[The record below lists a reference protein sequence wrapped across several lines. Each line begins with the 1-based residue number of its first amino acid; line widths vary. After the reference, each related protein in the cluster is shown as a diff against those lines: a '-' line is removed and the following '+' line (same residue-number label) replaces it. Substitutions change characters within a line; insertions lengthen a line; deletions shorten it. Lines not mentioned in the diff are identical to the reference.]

1 MNYQGKLQRLE
12 VALLQ
17 SLHLYHDLL
26 TDEVGQAF
34 FRLQEALVTRDRRAI
49 VEAYGSWFSAL
60 GNQSLGWQE
69 HLLQR
74 LVEAD
79 NSFSRAAAQS
89 DIAMPVA
96 MGAGRDLQ
104 VLQQL
109 YDYDVEAIAADVNQ
123 QANLAVPV
131 VPWVNWWSN
140 SGPLQPLREA
150 FEGSEDW
157 TDAMPTLVEIY
168 RQRGVGRFGNYWAFR
183 WQQGQLVGLEHPDPV
198 ALHNLVGYEWQQQA
212 LVKNTES
219 LLNGHG
225 ALNVLLY
232 GSRGTG
238 KSSLVKS
245 LLSRYG
251 KRSLRLVEIAKADL
265 QDLPLVVE
273 QVRQIPQKFIFF
285 VDDLSFEAD
294 EEQFKALKVV
304 LEGSITARPSNV
316 VVYATSNRRHLIR
329 EYFSDRP
336 TPRDQDELSNWDT
349 VQEKLSFSDRFG
361 LTLTFE
367 PTDQDTYLKIV
378 FHMAQEQGIRLEPD
392 NLKFRA
398 LQWATQQNGRSGRT
412 ARQFID
418 FLTGES
424 AS

>member
-1 MNYQGKLQRLE
+1 MNYQEDLQRLE
-12 VALLQ
+12 LALLR
-17 SLHLYHDLL
+17 SLHLYRHLL
-26 TDEVGQAF
+26 ADDVGQAF
-34 FRLQEALVTRDRRAI
+34 LQLQEAMVTRDRRTL
-49 VEAYGSWFSAL
+49 VEAYASWFSAL
-60 GNQSLGWQE
+60 SHRALGWQE

-89 DIAMPVA
+89 AIAMPVA

-109 YDYDVEAIAADVNQ
+109 YDYDVAAIAADVNQ
-123 QANLAVPV
+123 RANLTVPV
-131 VPWVNWWSN
+131 VPWVNWTSDR
-140 SGPLQPLREA
+140 GPLQPLRQA

-157 TDAMPTLVEIY
+157 TEALPTLVALY
-168 RQRGVGRFGNYWAFR
+168 KQRGVGRFGNYWAFR
-183 WQQGQLVGLEHPDPV
+183 WQQRELVGLAHPDPV
-198 ALHNLVGYEWQQQA
+198 ALHNLVGYDWQRQA

-219 LLNGHG
+219 LLNGNSS
-225 ALNVLLY
+225 LNVLLY

-245 LLSRYG
+245 LLTTYG
-251 KRSLRLVEIAKADL
+251 HQGLRLVEIAKSDL
-265 QDLPLVVE
+265 QDLPLVIE
-273 QVRQIPQKFIFF
+273 QVRHSPQKFIFF

-294 EEQFKALKVV
+294 EEHFKALKVV
-304 LEGSITARPSNV
+304 LDGSITARPRNV

-336 TPRDQDELSNWDT
+336 APRDQDELSTWDT

-367 PTDQDTYLKIV
+367 PTDQDTYLKII
-378 FHMAQEQGIRLEPD
+378 FHRAQEQGLTLDPD
-392 NLKFRA
+392 QLKFRA

-418 FLTGES
+418 FLTGET

>member
-12 VALLQ
+12 GALLR
-17 SLHLYHDLL
+17 SLHLYNHLL
-26 TDEVGQAF
+26 ADEVGQAF
-34 FRLQEALVTRDRRAI
+34 LQLQEALVVRDRRAV
-49 VEAYGSWFSAL
+49 VEAYGSWFGAL
-60 GNQSLGWQE
+60 SDRALGWQE

-89 DIAMPVA
+89 TIAMPVA

-131 VPWVNWWSN
+131 VPWVNWVSDLG
-140 SGPLQPLREA
+140 SLQALRKA

-157 TDAMPTLVEIY
+157 TEAMPTLVGIY
-168 RQRGVGRFGNYWAFR
+168 QRRGVGRFGNYWAFR
-183 WQQGQLVGLEHPDPV
+183 WQQGQLVGLGHPDPI

-219 LLNGHG
+219 LLNGHS

-251 KRSLRLVEIAKADL
+251 PQGLRLVEIAKADL

-273 QVRQIPQKFIFF
+273 QVRNIPQKFIFF

-304 LEGSITARPSNV
+304 LEGSITARPNNV

-336 TPRDQDELSNWDT
+336 APRDQDELSNWDT

-378 FHMAQEQGIRLEPD
+378 FHLAQEQGLSLEEPD
-392 NLKFRA
+392 KLKFRA
-398 LQWATQQNGRSGRT
+398 LQWATQQNGRSGRS

-418 FLTGES
+418 FLTGE
-424 AS
+424 

>member
-12 VALLQ
+12 GALLR
-17 SLHLYHDLL
+17 SLHLYGHLL
-26 TDEVGQAF
+26 ADEVGQAF
-34 FRLQEALVTRDRRAI
+34 LQLQEALVARDRRAV

-60 GNQSLGWQE
+60 GDRSMGWQE

-79 NSFSRAAAQS
+79 NSFSRAAARS
-89 DIAMPVA
+89 TIAMPVA

-131 VPWVNWWSN
+131 VPWVNWVSDL
-140 SGPLQPLREA
+140 GPLQALRKA

-157 TDAMPTLVEIY
+157 TEAMPTLVGIY

-183 WQQGQLVGLEHPDPV
+183 WQQRQLVGLGHPDPI

-219 LLNGHG
+219 LLNDHS

-251 KRSLRLVEIAKADL
+251 PRGLRLVEIAKADL

-273 QVRQIPQKFIFF
+273 QVRNIPQKFIFF

-336 TPRDQDELSNWDT
+336 APRDQDELSNWDT

-378 FHMAQEQGIRLEPD
+378 FHLAQEQGLRLEPD
-392 NLKFRA
+392 KLKFRA
-398 LQWATQQNGRSGRT
+398 LQWATQQNGRSGRS

-418 FLTGES
+418 FLTGEQP
-424 AS
+424 A

>member
-12 VALLQ
+12 VALLR
-17 SLHLYHDLL
+17 SLHLYRDLL
-26 TDEVGQAF
+26 ADEVGQAF
-34 FRLQEALVTRDRRAI
+34 LQLQEALVTRDRRGV
-49 VEAYGSWFSAL
+49 VESYGTWFNAL
-60 GNQSLGWQE
+60 GNRGIGWQE

-79 NSFSRAAAQS
+79 NSFSRAAAES
-89 DIAMPVA
+89 NIALPVA

-123 QANLAVPV
+123 QANLMVPV
-131 VPWVNWWSN
+131 VPWVNWVGDI
-140 SGPLQPLREA
+140 GPLQPIRKA
-150 FEGSEDW
+150 FEDSGDW
-157 TDAMPTLVEIY
+157 TDAMPTLVRIY

-183 WQQGQLVGLEHPDPV
+183 WQQGQLVGLAHPDPV

-219 LLNGHG
+219 LLNGNH

-245 LLSRYG
+245 LLSLYG
-251 KRSLRLVEIAKADL
+251 KRGLRLVEIAKADL
-265 QDLPLVVE
+265 QDLPRVVE
-273 QVRQIPQKFIFF
+273 QVRNIPQKFIFF

-336 TPRDQDELSNWDT
+336 APRDQDELSTWDT

-378 FHMAQEQGIRLEPD
+378 FHMAQEQGIVLEPD
-392 NLKFRA
+392 KLKFRA

-418 FLTGES
+418 FLTGELP
-424 AS
+424 A